1 MAWRAVR
8 NTLIFLFMIMLVICV
23 SPALVRAKDG
33 SGDGVG
39 GAPAFSGSENVDSIL
54 NKATSESGISL
65 QSAIQSAMDTNP
77 DFLSKKHAYSS
88 SHEAYLK
95 SFGALLPQVNAV
107 TRGGYQVIQNDTTS
121 ALFKDKQG
129 ETWVND
135 MRMVMS
141 QLIFDGGV
149 TSSKVD
155 ADKFYS
161 QSKKEELFNTAEDVG
176 LTATQYFMEVI
187 RNRALIELCENNI
200 AEHAKILELTRI
212 RLNSGGGTQVDVDQA
227 KASLE
232 EANSRLVQAKQG
244 LEDVEAGYLK
254 VFGSKA
260 DDLVMP
266 ERPTQA
272 IPPTMEEGIALA
284 MDNNRALKAAR
295 LAITQKERE
304 AESAKSLHMPQLYA
318 KVSGG
323 RSDNTGGYESNY
335 HDVSAMLQL
344 SFNLY
349 SGGSISAAI
358 RKAKSEASKSMQ
370 DAEAVRRAVEENVR
384 TAYSFH
390 HATWK
395 LLPILRDLNDENA
408 NVVASYADQF
418 RMGKRTLLD
427 LISAQKSLFSSQ
439 QVYLNAMA
447 AHTFSYYRIC
457 MPISS
462 LLSTLNV
469 KVDVPSFE

>member
-8 NTLIFLFMIMLVICV
+8 NALIFLFMIMLVICV

-33 SGDGVG
+33 SG
-39 GAPAFSGSENVDSIL
+39 GAPDATSAVSGSENVDSIL
-54 NKATSESGISL
+54 NKATSENGVSL
-65 QSAIQSAMDTNP
+65 QAALQSAMDTNP

-95 SFGALLPQVNAV
+95 SFGALLPQVNLIAK
-107 TRGGYQVIQNDTTS
+107 GGYQVIQNDTTS
-121 ALFKDKQG
+121 ALFGDRQG
-129 ETWVND
+129 EGWAND
-135 MRMVMS
+135 MRVVMS
-141 QLIFDGGV
+141 QLLFDGGV
-149 TSSKVD
+149 TGSRVE
-155 ADKFYS
+155 ADKFHS
-161 QSKKEELFNTAEDVG
+161 QSRKEELFNTAEDVG

-187 RNRALIELCENNI
+187 RNRALIDLCENNI
-200 AEHAKILELTRI
+200 AEHEKILELTRI
-212 RLNSGGGTQVDVDQA
+212 RLDSGGGTQVDVNQA
-227 KASLE
+227 EASLE
-232 EANSRLVQAKQG
+232 EARSRLVQARQG
-244 LEDVEAGYLK
+244 LEDAEAGYLK

-260 DDLVMP
+260 GQLAMP
-266 ERPTQA
+266 QRPKQA
-272 IPPTMEEGIALA
+272 IPQTVEEGVALA

-295 LAITQKERE
+295 LAMAQKENE
-304 AESAKSLHMPQLYA
+304 AKSAENQHAPQLYA

-358 RKAKSEASKSMQ
+358 REAKSEASKSVQ
-370 DAEAVRRAVEENVR
+370 DAEAVRREVEENVR